1 MSVTR
6 TAPGIIQELSDL
18 LASSPS
24 REQLLNY
31 HPSERLQQRG
41 RTLLAKQG
49 EGRLTEEERQE
60 LDEILHAES
69 LMRLV
74 KAKIRAQMA
83 L

>member
-1 MSVTR
+1 MAVTR
-6 TAPGIIQELSDL
+6 TTPGIIQELSDL
-18 LASSPS
+18 LASAPS

-41 RTLLAKQG
+41 RILLAKQG

-74 KAKIRAQMA
+74 KAKIRAQTA